1 MRKILSTFILM
12 LFALTATVFAEANF
26 ETSEVTAEGYGT
38 PPAGYTDARG
48 YLLARRAAIVDAQRV
63 LAECIAGVQVDAET
77 TVENMAV
84 ANDTVKTR
92 VSALVKNARVVNE
105 KMEAGAYHVTLAM
118 PMYGA
123 RASLASAVLPKVD
136 NPVPFATP
144 TPQQPA
150 ITPPPVD
157 ERPTTTVT
165 TTVTITPTSMST
177 GNFTGLVVDCSG
189 LELRPAMSP
198 VIYDDNGT
206 PIYGH
211 RNLDSKKVISKGM
224 ASYTT
229 ADTANFARAGA
240 NPLVVRAV
248 AVDRMANPVIA
259 AADAQRILAA
269 NNATHFLDDC
279 AVVFVR

>member
-1 MRKILSTFILM
+1 MRKIMSIIAVAM
-12 LFALTATVFAEANF
+12 FALTATAFAEANF
-26 ETSEVTAEGYGT
+26 ETSEITAVGYGT

-63 LAECIAGVQVDAET
+63 LAEDIAGVQVDAET

-84 ANDTVKTR
+84 VSDVVKTH

-105 KMEAGAYHVTLAM
+105 KMEAGAYCVTLAM

-123 RASLASAVLPKVD
+123 QHSLASAVLPKVD

-144 TPQQPA
+144 TPAQPSIQPPAQQQ
-150 ITPPPVD
+150 
-157 ERPTTTVT
+157 RTTVT
-165 TTVTITPTSMST
+165 TTVTITPTSAPST
-177 GNFTGLVVDCSG
+177 TFTGLVVDCSG

-224 ASYTT
+224 AAYTT

-259 AADAQRILAA
+259 AADAQRVLAA